1 MYLLVEQFWN
11 CSFFFVEKGIL
22 ELSQRFFTFGS
33 QHVELE
39 LAALLQMLVLLLKLL
54 QLSIFFNY
62 FAAQI
67 EILIVDQDQITSEQ
81 FESFSD
87 WDKKVVA

>member
-1 MYLLVEQFWN
+1 M
-11 CSFFFVEKGIL
+11 
-22 ELSQRFFTFGS
+22 R
-33 QHVELE
+33 
-39 LAALLQMLVLLLKLL
+39 VLLLKFL